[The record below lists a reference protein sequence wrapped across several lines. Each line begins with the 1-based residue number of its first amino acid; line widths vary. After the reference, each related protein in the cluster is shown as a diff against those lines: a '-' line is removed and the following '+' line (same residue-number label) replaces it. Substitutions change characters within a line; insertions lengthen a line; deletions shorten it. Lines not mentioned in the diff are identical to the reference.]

1 MILFDCNL
9 FVMAQSYTLC
19 RSYSCI
25 FLLKGGNL
33 AESKKKT
40 REKRKF
46 NKKNYFVTFFVTKKN
61 GIWATRPAAFDLTSE
76 EGSFFHQFFGNAQN

>member
-33 AESKKKT
+33 AESKKKNK
-40 REKRKF
+40 REKEIQQEKLF
-46 NKKNYFVTFFVTKKN
+46 CNFFCN
-61 GIWATRPAAFDLTSE
+61 
-76 EGSFFHQFFGNAQN
+76 